1 MADIFI
7 NEFCTLKSCSALKTA
22 RNRFK
27 VDFSK
32 SCCFPACCCMFS
44 SCLFSFIPFSCPH
57 FASLLLQS
65 LFFSHSSDFRCKNG
79 TDARVAAELIC
90 FQLGTKQ
97 EQKQLINQSLLALR
111 CAETTDGTVD
121 FSKAAFCPIRWQQ
134 KRRGKAF
141 VKEQLQMPRGPW
153 KTVKKET
160 HQ

>member
-1 MADIFI
+1 MYFEKLFCPKDIEEPFQGG
-7 NEFCTLKSCSALKTA
+7 FQQKLL
-22 RNRFK
+22 
-27 VDFSK
+27 
-32 SCCFPACCCMFS
+32 FPC
-44 SCLFSFIPFSCPH
+44 
-57 FASLLLQS
+57 LLLHVLLMS
-65 LFFSHSSDFRCKNG
+65 VLFHSFFLPSFCILAFTISFFSHSSDFRCKNG